1 MASENKIYAYEPLWG
16 SWYVDEVIGEGSFGR
31 VYKVHRDDFGERYYS
46 AVKLITIPRNETEYA
61 EVCSSG
67 MGENTIRN
75 YYQGYI
81 QSIVGEMHMMQRL
94 RGNSNIVSYEDHSV
108 IENPYGVGAD
118 ILVRMELLQPLNDFI
133 AEHGMTARD
142 VLQMGIDMCKA
153 LEVCQRYD
161 IIHRDIKPGNIFIS
175 YSGSYKLGD
184 FGIARVNNGFSEL
197 SKKGTFPYMAPEVY
211 RGAPYDASI
220 DLYSL
225 GIVMYRLLNNNRL
238 PFLPQPPHSVTYSD
252 NEMALTRRL
261 NGEAM
266 PLPVN
271 VKHGK
276 IANIIMRAC
285 EFYPQGRYHSPEEMR
300 IDLEDALMLLTDYRV
315 LEPTGHSRPFTQPA
329 NNIPSPPPPPMNNF
343 YSADYN
349 QQDDKKNRYKKKR
362 ISGVQG
368 KRIKDESMMYTPQRI
383 RRMTENNRNS
393 NIFHIGWNK
402 FIDSPFSQW
411 LASVPSRLADFWNEK
426 FPSAQ
431 DKKRAIVMLAATLA
445 AFVVIMVAV
454 ISITGG
460 LGGKYVSA
468 TQDSVVG
475 TWKQSKD
482 EIVFSFNRDGTVESS
497 EGKWQTYY
505 GTYSVEGGN
514 ELIITT
520 QDGELVYELK
530 LYQNGEKMVLT
541 SIYGEEYKLKKTD

>member
-1 MASENKIYAYEPLWG
+1 MSSENKIYAYEPLWG
-16 SWYVDEVIGEGSFGR
+16 CWYIDEVIGEGSFGR

-118 ILVRMELLQPLNDFI
+118 ILVRMELLEPLNDVI
-133 AEHGMTARD
+133 AERGMTAGD
-142 VLQMGIDMCKA
+142 VLRMGIDMCKA

-184 FGIARVNNGFSEL
+184 FGIARVNNGISEL

-211 RGAPYDASI
+211 RGEPYDATV

-252 NEMALTRRL
+252 NETALTRRL

-271 VKHGK
+271 VKHQR

-285 EFYPQGRYHSPEEMR
+285 EYYPQGRYHSPEEMR
-300 IDLEDALMLLTDYRV
+300 TDLEDALMLLTDYTV
-315 LEPTGHSRPFTQPA
+315 LQPTGHTRPFSQPM
-329 NNIPSPPPPPMNNF
+329 NNIPSPQPPPINKF
-343 YSADYN
+343 ADVHAAAS
-349 QQDDKKNRYKKKR
+349 QQKDNRIPPPRKR
-362 ISGVQG
+362 ITGAQG
-368 KRIKDESMMYTPQRI
+368 RRIDESMIYTPQRI

-393 NIFHIGWNK
+393 NVFYIAWNGFK
-402 FIDSPFSQW
+402 ESGFSQW
-411 LASVPSRLADFWNEK
+411 AASLPSKASEFWNEK
-426 FPSAQ
+426 FPTAQ
-431 DKKRAIVMLAATLA
+431 DKKRAVIIFLATVA
-445 AFVVIMVAV
+445 AAVVIITTVAV
-454 ISITGG
+454 STGG
-460 LGGKYVSA
+460 GGKYISA
-468 TQDSVVG
+468 TQDSVIG

-482 EIVFSFNRDGTVESS
+482 DITFSFNSNGTVETS
-497 EGKWQTYY
+497 EGKWQTAS
-505 GTYSVEGGN
+505 GSYSVEGGD

-520 QDGELVYELK
+520 GDGELVYELK
-530 LYQNGEKMVLT
+530 LNKNGKKMVLT
-541 SIYGEEYKLKKTD
+541 DAYGKKITLKKTD